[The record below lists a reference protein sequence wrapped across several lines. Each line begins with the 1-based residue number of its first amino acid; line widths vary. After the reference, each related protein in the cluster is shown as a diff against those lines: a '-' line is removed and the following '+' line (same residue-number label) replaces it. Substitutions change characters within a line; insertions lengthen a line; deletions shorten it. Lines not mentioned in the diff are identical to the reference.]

1 MIRKTQKLLALPCWK
16 PGWGAPPWA
25 QIRVMRCSTWHAGA
39 REKQM
44 MLSPNQSARCSPKE
58 THSSPP
64 ASGHREQRGLLLV
77 GHWECFT
84 ATSSFQT
91 LALWVA
97 HGAFLQ
103 IALETAVTL
112 RCGAVE
118 EMHVVF
124 SPCLMYLAANG
135 CPGFI
140 LGGFGVL
147 PLCFCSSS
155 VAHSRASHQTK

>member
-1 MIRKTQKLLALPCWK
+1 M
-16 PGWGAPPWA
+16 
-25 QIRVMRCSTWHAGA
+25 
-39 REKQM
+39 
-44 MLSPNQSARCSPKE
+44 
-58 THSSPP
+58 
-64 ASGHREQRGLLLV
+64 

-124 SPCLMYLAANG
+124 SPCLMYPEANG
-135 CPGFI
+135 RPGFI

-147 PLCFCSSS
+147 PLCFCSS